1 MSFITNIIRTR
12 AGAAE
17 ASAERPLMNMRP
29 ALIATGLICA
39 FYVGV
44 RIYQQFFHRTAGV
57 DSYSGEFELYWMSI
71 LYIATIAE
79 ALCFLLLIAY
89 LYKTRDL
96 DIANVEPREEVRR
109 IFSLLGWIFVYGLA
123 FYWGS
128 SFFNEQDAPWR
139 EIAYRHAA
147 YANLNIMKVF
157 VAIPIYIILGI
168 GAFMYARTR
177 VPTFANKGVSVA
189 FVCFVFG
196 PLMALPAIGLVK
208 WGGAAWIAED
218 LFVAPF
224 NWPRVFFG
232 WFSLGIFG
240 VSLLII
246 ERLQEL
252 AAGYDDLFS
261 KSSASTE

>member
-12 AGAAE
+12 ASAAE
-17 ASAERPLMNMRP
+17 ASAERPLMNLSPM
-29 ALIATGLICA
+29 LIATGLICA

-44 RIYQQFFHRTAGV
+44 RIYQQFFHRTAGI
-57 DSYSGEFELYWMSI
+57 DSYSGEFELYWVSI

-79 ALCFLLLIAY
+79 VLCFPLLVAY
-89 LYKTRDL
+89 FWKTRDP

-123 FYWGS
+123 LYWGS
-128 SFFNEQDAPWR
+128 SFFNEQDAPWH
-139 EIAYRHAA
+139 EVAYRHAA
-147 YANLNIMKVF
+147 YANLNILKVF

-177 VPTFANKGVSVA
+177 VPTFATKGVSVA
-189 FVCFVFG
+189 FVCFVLG
-196 PLMALPAIGLVK
+196 PLMALPAIALVK
-208 WGGAAWIAED
+208 WGSAAWIAED

-246 ERLQEL
+246 DRLLEL
-252 AAGYDDLFS
+252 AAGYDDLFG
-261 KSSASTE
+261 KSSASVE